1 MKSSLKKTSKY
12 IETKR
17 VIDDLRKDED
27 NDTFDA
33 STITSE
39 SSYLDPYIY
48 IYFYICIILIILA
61 IN

>member
-27 NDTFDA
+27 NDTFDG

>member
-27 NDTFDA
+27 NDTFDG

-39 SSYLDPYIY
+39 SSYLDPY